1 MEYYNNFILQAN
13 QNDFSKL
20 QNNYFMAYS
29 QNTAII
35 QSIGTAVPP
44 HKISQKLHH
53 SILESANGL
62 NRGERLLLR
71 NVYRNSGIS
80 SRHSILKEFGN
91 NDEHENKIFHPSGKS
106 ELVAISKR
114 MELFESFAT
123 DLCADAV
130 KDCMKKCSSTLSEIT
145 HLITFSCTGMSAP
158 GVDIGLI
165 EKLGLNRSIER
176 TCINFMGCYAGI
188 NALRMA
194 NYIVSSQKNAVVLL
208 AGVEICTIHYQKSMS
223 QDQLIANAIFGDGA
237 AAVIVTS
244 IEKDAVHENLGFI
257 LDKFYSEFE
266 PSGIHEM
273 AWRIGDYGFD
283 IRLSTYVPDLIRKN
297 IGGLINKLFEKAE
310 INQKNID
317 WYALHPG
324 GMKILE
330 ACEKALNIPSEANK
344 YAYDVLKE
352 FGNMSSVTI
361 FFVLKKYFEK
371 LSAVDTGKKILSCA
385 FGPGLT
391 MESMILRVG

>member
-1 MEYYNNFILQAN
+1 M
-13 QNDFSKL
+13 DS
-20 QNNYFMAYS
+20 S
-29 QNTAII
+29 QNSAII
-35 QSIGTAVPP
+35 QSIGIAVPP
-44 HKISQKLHH
+44 FKISQDLHH
-53 SILESANGL
+53 SILESANGID
-62 NRGERLLLR
+62 RGERLLLR

-80 SRHSILKEFGN
+80 SRHSVLEEFGN
-91 NDEHENKIFHPSGKS
+91 NDEPGNKVFHPAGKS
-106 ELVAISKR
+106 ELVTISRR

-123 DLCADAV
+123 DLCVDAV
-130 KDCMKKCSSTLSEIT
+130 KDCMKNSSSSLKEIT

-158 GVDIGLI
+158 GVDIRLI
-165 EKLGLNRSIER
+165 EKLGLNRNIER

-194 NYIVSSQKNAVVLL
+194 KYIVASQKDAKVLL
-208 AGVEICTIHYQKSMS
+208 SGVEICTIHYQKSMS

-237 AAVIVTS
+237 AAVLVTS
-244 IEKDAVHENLGFI
+244 SDQNIVPINRGLI

-266 PSGIHEM
+266 PSGIDEM

-283 IRLSTYVPDLIRKN
+283 IKLSTYVPDLIQKN
-297 IGGLINKLFEKAE
+297 IAGLINKLFVKAG

-324 GMKILE
+324 GIKILE
-330 ACEKALNIPSEANK
+330 ACEKALNISSEANT
-344 YAYDVLKE
+344 YSYEVLKE

-371 LSAVDTGKKILSCA
+371 LTSGDNGKKILSCA

-391 MESMILRVG
+391 MESMILKVA